1 VTQPPSPQV
10 LREVADDIR
19 ALRIHAID
27 SPAYRHGAADAIA
40 AVLELIDQAA
50 RNASSGASCRF
61 PDCHRGADP
70 ETGMCGRH
78 RAVRVTESYL
88 DDRHAE
94 GGHG

>member
-1 VTQPPSPQV
+1 MTQLPASQV
-10 LREVADDIR
+10 LREVADDVR

-27 SPAYRHGAADAIA
+27 SPAYRHGAADVLA
-40 AVLELIDQAA
+40 AVLELIDEVA
-50 RNASSGASCRF
+50 RNAASSVSCRF

-78 RAVRVTESYL
+78 RAVRVTESYV